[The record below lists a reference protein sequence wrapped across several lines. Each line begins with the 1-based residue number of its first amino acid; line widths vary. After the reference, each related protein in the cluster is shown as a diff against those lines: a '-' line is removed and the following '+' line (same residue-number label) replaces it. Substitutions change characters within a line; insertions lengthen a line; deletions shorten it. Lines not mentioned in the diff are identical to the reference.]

1 MDVATGLAKFLPLEP
16 LGIRLLPFD
25 FLWVEREDHP
35 RLREGIAFELA
46 ARIRDRTQGSTALGA
61 GRPSGLGAR
70 RPRVLRPVNTE
81 RAETRH
87 GTPGRARRPRRA
99 APTGT
104 TSGTTRVRG
113 PPRRREMRIHCVIIF
128 SLESRIVLEAVAAHG
143 VAGSPGQAEA
153 KWSGRNEILPRNNLG
168 RRRGARRD
176 TFGRDTF
183 GRNELR
189 PSPGSPPRAL
199 PGPVS
204 AASGAAM
211 KQKTVKQKRTRSRFL
226 PITCPSRST
235 SPCLARQDL
244 HSRANNG
251 FARHATHDPCEARA
265 TRPTPI
271 KTASGRP
278 SPGF

>member
-1 MDVATGLAKFLPLEP
+1 MTTWPL
-16 LGIRLLPFD
+16 
-25 FLWVEREDHP
+25 DHP
-35 RLREGIAFELA
+35 YPDFSGMACPDFPPGP
-46 ARIRDRTQGSTALGA
+46 RDTGQRMF
-61 GRPSGLGAR
+61 PGLTESVPNFPCAIPGQDAR
-70 RPRVLRPVNTE
+70 RRCPRRGTSK
-81 RAETRH
+81 RARRMHTMSTHHAHAIPAPPHH
-87 GTPGRARRPRRA
+87 GTHGRARRPRRA